1 MLIDLLKEFAVIFI
15 EMSPYILLGIFFVAV
30 FNLFISKSFVAK
42 HTGANSI
49 VSVIKA
55 ALFGVPLPLC
65 SCGVIPTSVF
75 LSKSGASK
83 PAVVSFLI
91 STPQTGVDSII
102 ATYGM
107 MGPVFAIFRPIA
119 AFLMGIIGGIA
130 TIVLGK
136 EKQKENT
143 SNNFTFEEFE
153 PPNRTIAKVRNSLRY
168 AFVEFIDDISLQFV
182 VGLLVAALISFF
194 VPDDFFAGT
203 FLGNEFL
210 GMLSVMI
217 FAIPMYVCA
226 TSSIPIAISLMMK
239 GLSPAVA
246 YVFLVAGPVSNAASI
261 AILSKTI
268 GKRTLGIYIL
278 SVAVSSIVFGYALN
292 WIFEISGTN
301 PHLMMKHF
309 HHHGTEFTT
318 IEYIL
323 SLFFLF
329 LLLSSFYRKNK
340 RRFIKEKT
348 MLESGVRKF
357 KIAGMTCN
365 HCAMNVQ
372 QAIKSV
378 EGVEKVEVSLAENT
392 ALVEGIFEV
401 DKIKNAVESIGYEF
415 VGENH

>member
-1 MLIDLLKEFAVIFI
+1 MLIDFLKEFVVIFV

-42 HTGANSI
+42 HTGSNSI
-49 VSVIKA
+49 GSVIRA

-107 MGPVFAIFRPIA
+107 MGPIFAVFRPIA

-130 TIVLGK
+130 TILLGK
-136 EKQKENT
+136 EQQKET
-143 SNNFTFEEFE
+143 TAHNFAFEEIE
-153 PPNRTIAKVRNSLRY
+153 IPKGTKAKVKSSLRY
-168 AFVEFIDDISLQFV
+168 AFVEFIDDISVQFV
-182 VGLLVAALISFF
+182 VGLLVAALISFV
-194 VPDDFFAGT
+194 VPDDFFTEA
-203 FLGNEFL
+203 FLGNDLL
-210 GMLSVMI
+210 GMLVVMI
-217 FAIPMYVCA
+217 LAIPMYVCA

-278 SVAVSSIVFGYALN
+278 SVAIFSIIFGYVLN
-292 WIFEISGTN
+292 WIFEVLGAN

-309 HHHGTEFTT
+309 HHHNTEFTI

-340 RRFIKEKT
+340 QKFIKEKI
-348 MLESGVRKF
+348 MLANGVKKF
-357 KIAGMTCN
+357 KIGGMTCN
-365 HCAMNVQ
+365 HCVMNVQ

-378 EGVEKVEVSLAENT
+378 EGVERVEVNLAENS
-392 ALVEGIFEV
+392 AIVEGTFEV
-401 DKIKNAVESIGYEF
+401 DKIKSAVESIGYQF
-415 VGENH
+415 VGENN

>member
-1 MLIDLLKEFAVIFI
+1 MLIDLLKELVVVFI
-15 EMSPYILLGIFFVAV
+15 EMSPYILLGIFFVAL
-30 FNLFISKSFVAK
+30 FNLFISKSLVAQ

-49 VSVIKA
+49 GSVIKA

-107 MGPVFAIFRPIA
+107 MGPIFAIFRPIA
-119 AFLMGIIGGIA
+119 AFLMGIVGGVA
-130 TIVLGK
+130 TIIFGK
-136 EKQKENT
+136 EQRKENT
-143 SNNFTFEEFE
+143 EHNFAFKEIET
-153 PPNRTIAKVRNSLRY
+153 PKGTKAKVKNSLRY
-168 AFVEFIDDISLQFV
+168 AFVEFIDDISVQFV

-203 FLGNEFL
+203 FLGNDFL
-210 GMLSVMI
+210 GMLTVMI

-278 SVAVSSIVFGYALN
+278 SVAISSIAFGYVLN
-292 WIFEISGTN
+292 WIFEVLGAN

-309 HHHGTEFTT
+309 HNHGSEFT
-318 IEYIL
+318 IVEYIL

-348 MLESGVRKF
+348 MLGDGIKKF
-357 KIAGMTCN
+357 KIGGMTCN

-378 EGVEKVEVSLAENT
+378 QGVEKVEVNLGENT

-415 VGENH
+415 VGEK